1 MHLTAK
7 EEEILMGREGG
18 EAKQLAMQ
26 LLVDVGDFFK
36 AAKLIEVASAHIS
49 GVSYLT
55 GGDGLIQQLKFYVEK
70 GSKVSIPSTL
80 NPCGMDRNNWAEMN
94 VSEEFAIKQKEILD
108 AYQKMGVTMTCSCTP
123 YDFGHLPMKG
133 QHIAWAESSAVTFA
147 NTFLELELTKKM
159 H

>member
-7 EEEILMGREGG
+7 EDDILLGREGG

-36 AAKLIEVASAHIS
+36 AAKLIDVASTHIS

-55 GGDGLIQQLKFYVEK
+55 GGDGLIEQLKFFVEK

-80 NPCGMDRNNWAEMN
+80 NPCGMDRENWAN
-94 VSEEFAIKQKEILD
+94 
-108 AYQKMGVTMTCSCTP
+108 G
-123 YDFGHLPMKG
+123 
-133 QHIAWAESSAVTFA
+133 
-147 NTFLELELTKKM
+147 
-159 H
+159 